1 MEIKKHTPTKNG
13 HIFNVADIGLSAV
26 LMIDCKNELGMS
38 GYQVTGW
45 LAWQHHMALVMMASL
60 YILTLKLENQEE
72 MPLLSVRDA
81 RLLVIAKAFTTQV
94 GLEPM
99 SQTALNQLYIS
110 SILLRVSNLTPLYCI
125 SLKELPKVKLEILIG
140 FIKFKDLIK

>member
-1 MEIKKHTPTKNG
+1 
-13 HIFNVADIGLSAV
+13 
-26 LMIDCKNELGMS
+26 MS

-81 RLLVIAKAFTTQV
+81 QLLVIATAFATQKEV
-94 GLEPM
+94 DL
-99 SQTALNQLYIS
+99 
-110 SILLRVSNLTPLYCI
+110 C
-125 SLKELPKVKLEILIG
+125 LKHIRIRQRKTDIDRYYK
-140 FIKFKDLIK
+140 